1 MERTG
6 NLSLLPRRWELELT
20 FGTVYT
26 VSLDSGGSGGAAW
39 ECEVREVR
47 GHWIFFLQPWVSLP
61 LHRGPLAMVRI
72 PMDK

>member
-1 MERTG
+1 MESTG

-39 ECEVREVR
+39 QREVR
-47 GHWIFFLQPWVSLP
+47 GHGIFFLQPWVSFP

-72 PMDK
+72 PMGK